1 MEVPV
6 GIEEEVEA
14 ELVGAVGCLQVS
26 WVSEDPAQTDDHN

>member
-6 GIEEEVEA
+6 GIEGEAEA

-26 WVSEDPAQTDDHN
+26 WVSEDPAQTDGYN